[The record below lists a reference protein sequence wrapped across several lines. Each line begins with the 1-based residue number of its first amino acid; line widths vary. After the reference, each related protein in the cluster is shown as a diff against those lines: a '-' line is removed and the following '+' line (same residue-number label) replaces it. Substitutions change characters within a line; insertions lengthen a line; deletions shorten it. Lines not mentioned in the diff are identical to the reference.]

1 MKVRKVFLTPRAEA
15 DLDALADWI
24 SESGSPLTA
33 LEYIARIRRYI
44 AGFDRF
50 PERGT
55 RHDTIKRGL
64 RAVSFER
71 RVTITFVVRPKWVEV
86 ERVFYGGR
94 NWRRVR
100 GAPNDGD

>member
-1 MKVRKVFLTPRAEA
+1 MTGRKVFLTPRAEA

-24 SESGSPLTA
+24 AESGSPLTA

-44 AGFDRF
+44 AGFDKF

-55 RHDTIKRGL
+55 RHDDVKRGL

-71 RVTITFVVRPKWVEV
+71 RVTITFVVRRRWVEV

-100 GAPNDGD
+100 GAITGDD

>member
-1 MKVRKVFLTPRAEA
+1 MSSRKVFLTPRAEA
-15 DLDALADWI
+15 DLDGLADRI
-24 SESGSPLTA
+24 AENGSPLTA
-33 LEYIARIRRYI
+33 LEYVARIRGYI
-44 AGFDRF
+44 ASFDQF
-50 PERGT
+50 PERGR

-100 GAPNDGD
+100 GARRDDN

>member
-1 MKVRKVFLTPRAEA
+1 MSGRKVFLTPRAEA

-24 SESGSPLTA
+24 SESGSPITA
-33 LEYIARIRRYI
+33 IEYVVRIRHYI
-44 AGFDRF
+44 GGLADF
-50 PERGT
+50 PERGK
-55 RHDTIKRGL
+55 RHDEIKRGL

-94 NWRRVR
+94 NWRRTTR
-100 GAPNDGD
+100 EPAADS

>member
-1 MKVRKVFLTPRAEA
+1 MSGRKVFLSPRAEA

-24 SESGSPLTA
+24 AENGSPITA
-33 LEYIARIRRYI
+33 LDYIARIRRYI
-44 AGFDRF
+44 SGFDKF
-50 PERGT
+50 PERGR

-71 RVTITFVVRPKWVEV
+71 RVTITFVVRRKWVEV

-100 GAPNDGD
+100 GTTRVDD